1 MDAIVNRKNSYFF
14 IINDCILGIPGHY
27 PWYDAV

>member
-1 MDAIVNRKNSYFF
+1 MDAIVIEKFVLL
-14 IINDCILGIPGHY
+14 IINDCILGIPEHY